1 MATGCSFAEL
11 HYIFRIRVS
20 TVAEIVREVCAAIW
34 LCLKEICLPEPTE
47 EKWLQ
52 IANDFSQRAQ
62 FPHCIGACDGKH
74 IRIIAPNNSGSMCFN
89 YKGFHSLVLMAICD
103 SSFKFVL
110 IDVGAYGRFGD
121 SAIFQNSSF
130 YKKMQE
136 NRLNIPEPA
145 PISESNSTSFPYVF
159 VGDEAFA
166 LSTTMMRPYP
176 RRDLNVTRRTFN
188 YRLCRARRYIECTFG
203 ILANK
208 WRIFHRP
215 INVNT
220 DLANDII
227 KSACILHNFVRD
239 RDGHSFEDSLNN
251 PLTETIARDS
261 VRRNNITALRY
272 RELFAD
278 YFMNEGRVSWQDDFI

>member
-1 MATGCSFAEL
+1 M
-11 HYIFRIRVS
+11 
-20 TVAEIVREVCAAIW
+20 
-34 LCLKEICLPEPTE
+34 CLPEPTK

-52 IANDFSQRAQ
+52 IANDFSKRAH

-74 IRIIAPNNSGSMCFN
+74 IRIVAPNKSGSMCFN
-89 YKGFHSLVLMAICD
+89 YKGFFSLVLMAICD

-121 SAIFQNSSF
+121 SAVFQNSSF
-130 YKKMQE
+130 YKKILQS
-136 NRLNIPEPA
+136 RLNIPEPA
-145 PISESNSTSFPYVF
+145 PISESNSTAFPYVF

-166 LSTTMMRPYP
+166 LSATMMRPYP
-176 RRDLNVTRRTFN
+176 RRDLNVTKRTFN
-188 YRLCRARRYIECTFG
+188 YRLCVARRYIECTFG

-215 INVNT
+215 INVNIE
-220 DLANDII
+220 LINDII

-239 RDGHSFEDSLNN
+239 RDGYSFEDSLNN

-261 VRRNNITALRY
+261 VYRNNTTALRY

-278 YFMNEGRVSWQDDFI
+278 YFMNEGRVSWQENYI